1 MWNSLNRALWLL
13 PVLGVSSYAQN
24 DTANETTKLAVI
36 AASAEVSK
44 ALASRDEHTLR
55 KWLAHDFVVI
65 HGSGARESL
74 AAFILRL
81 LKGQDPFSAGITG
94 KYDID
99 VKLIGNNGA
108 VLTETVNTQ
117 VAGRSRWHTSTSVF
131 RKSSDVWQVIHYQSS
146 PFGEGIVETPEV
158 LASYSRIAGEYRRS
172 DGGRWNA
179 GPTLDVSIRLDGKRL
194 LMFGLFGQR
203 TRQDPVI
210 PQGGLEFQVSR
221 FRLKFS
227 LDGTGA
233 AQSITATEDG
243 KVMWTAT
250 RIP

>member
-24 DTANETTKLAVI
+24 DTANETTKRAVI

-55 KWLAHDFVVI
+55 KWFAHDFVLI

-81 LKGQDPFSAGITG
+81 LKGQDPFSAGIAG

-99 VKLIGNNGA
+99 VKLIGNDGA

-117 VAGRSRWHTSTSVF
+117 GRWAIAMAHKHFGIPKELGRMARVLTVSVRTAPSLPISSTSM
-131 RKSSDVWQVIHYQSS
+131 
-146 PFGEGIVETPEV
+146 
-158 LASYSRIAGEYRRS
+158 SYFPAMPAEKGS
-172 DGGRWNA
+172 
-179 GPTLDVSIRLDGKRL
+179 
-194 LMFGLFGQR
+194 
-203 TRQDPVI
+203 
-210 PQGGLEFQVSR
+210 
-221 FRLKFS
+221 
-227 LDGTGA
+227 
-233 AQSITATEDG
+233 
-243 KVMWTAT
+243 
-250 RIP
+250 